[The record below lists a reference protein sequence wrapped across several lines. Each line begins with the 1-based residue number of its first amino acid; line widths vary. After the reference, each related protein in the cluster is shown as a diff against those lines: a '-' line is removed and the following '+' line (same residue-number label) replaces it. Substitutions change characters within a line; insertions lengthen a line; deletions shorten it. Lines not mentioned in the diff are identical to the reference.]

1 MKARSHLKPVME
13 APAISDAL
21 AQIAQAIAQ
30 ANPETQQ
37 LVLVGV
43 QTGGVKLALDLARRL
58 EAMWKHPVPVG
69 ELDISMHRDDL
80 DQHLA
85 PNVHPTV
92 IPGDITGKTLLLVD
106 DVLCSGRTI
115 RAALDALHD
124 MGRPRR
130 IQLAVLVD
138 RGHRELPIKAD
149 YVGKTIATAA
159 ADRVHVEFDPGSSTF
174 RVMLEGNR

>member
-1 MKARSHLKPVME
+1 MKARAHLKQAMDSS
-13 APAISDAL
+13 AIGNAL
-21 AQIAQAIAQ
+21 AQVADAIARENQ
-30 ANPETQQ
+30 DRHQ
-37 LVLVGV
+37 LVLVGI
-43 QTGGVKLALDLARRL
+43 QTGGVKLAMDLASRL

-69 ELDISMHRDDL
+69 ELDICMHRDDL

-149 YVGKTIATAA
+149 FIGATLATAPG
-159 ADRVHVEFDPGSSTF
+159 DRVHVEFDPATKGF
-174 RVMLEGNR
+174 RVMLEAAR